1 MAAGR
6 PRGVGSGKT
15 KRKIGL
21 NGGKMQVSEEEI
33 VDFVD
38 SLMFSAS
45 AIPVGEEIILV
56 DLVEV
61 ELFLRRKASLAATKL
76 A

>member
-1 MAAGR
+1 
-6 PRGVGSGKT
+6 
-15 KRKIGL
+15 
-21 NGGKMQVSEEEI
+21 MQVSEEEI